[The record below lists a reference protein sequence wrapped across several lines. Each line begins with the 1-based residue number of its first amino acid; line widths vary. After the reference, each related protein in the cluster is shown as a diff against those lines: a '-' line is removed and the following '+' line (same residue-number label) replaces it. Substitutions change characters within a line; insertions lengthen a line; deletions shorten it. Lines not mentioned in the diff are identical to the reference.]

1 MYVSSRSRCIHP
13 YRRTATC
20 TPYTLDLVHSQASHS
35 SAAQQY
41 RYRKHSMSPCSL
53 ARTAARGVRLARPQV
68 SAPSL
73 LTSSLSA
80 WKTTFQEG
88 SCNSRLPIKNTS
100 TVDISSS
107 RRYTSWTPVRAGGQT
122 EWLANSKV
130 LAKTPRTTV
139 TRRAYTTATVEN
151 SIPPRSTSSKPPR
164 SSRRRSR
171 VRYLYYLAAFLAIT
185 GICYETIP
193 PARHLLIASI
203 RCLRLV
209 KAVGLSVLDYKYTFL
224 DWYPSDKYTEEE
236 RKQLARTDRHA
247 CHARSSERLF
257 QALKS
262 NAGIYVKLG
271 QHIASIQ
278 ALPIEWTTSMRP
290 LQDQC
295 YPTSIPKLDAMLR
308 KDMDMG
314 CVRSS
319 YSGVYRRWKVSLTG
333 IFRMYIFQLERSV

>member
-1 MYVSSRSRCIHP
+1 
-13 YRRTATC
+13 
-20 TPYTLDLVHSQASHS
+20 
-35 SAAQQY
+35 
-41 RYRKHSMSPCSL
+41 MSPCSL

-100 TVDISSS
+100 TVDTSSS

-151 SIPPRSTSSKPPR
+151 SIPPGSTSSKPPR